1 MQGWRYTA
9 DLVEFVAGTAV
20 EFVITT
26 LRCFSMVR
34 IFDVVVRLT
43 CEVEQAERSKETI
56 TGILSSLCDAL
67 VQLDG
72 KLHFEWTSKSLAAML
87 CMHGPRGVEG
97 KSFIELIPHGE
108 DKDRL
113 RSIINKSV
121 ATSTNADCLHVHMR
135 DAYGSSVLVLLCISG
150 LEGIGT

>member
-1 MQGWRYTA
+1 MAARIGLAEHNGTSEVKA
-9 DLVEFVAGTAV
+9 DTISYNAAV
-20 EFVITT
+20 ST
-26 LRCFSMVR
+26 R
-34 IFDVVVRLT
+34 
-43 CEVEQAERSKETI
+43 
-56 TGILSSLCDAL
+56 
-67 VQLDG
+67 
-72 KLHFEWTSKSLAAML
+72 FEWTSKSLAAML

-135 DAYGSSVLVLLCISG
+135 DAYGSSVLVLLFISG
-150 LEGIGT
+150 LEGIGNETIYMFGIRGLSDQEVRSTLFSPDLRSCRL

>member
-1 MQGWRYTA
+1 M
-9 DLVEFVAGTAV
+9 LVKVLVSILLISHYIGRAWHHDSDYSRGAAV
-20 EFVITT
+20 ECAIITF
-26 LRCFSMVR
+26 LCFS
-34 IFDVVVRLT
+34 VVRT
-43 CEVEQAERSKETI
+43 FNVGVWFTSKVKYAERQKETV
-56 TGILSSLCDAL
+56 TMILSSLCDAL

-72 KLHFEWTSKSLAAML
+72 KLRFEWTSKSLAAML

-135 DAYGSSVLVLLCISG
+135 DAPALLF
-150 LEGIGT
+150 